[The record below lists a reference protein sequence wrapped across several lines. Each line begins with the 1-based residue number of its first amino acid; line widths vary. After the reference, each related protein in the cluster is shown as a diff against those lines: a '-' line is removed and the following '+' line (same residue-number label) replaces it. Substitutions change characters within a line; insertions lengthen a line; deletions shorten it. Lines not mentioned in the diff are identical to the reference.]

1 MKFILTLYDYV
12 ANILSVASIIL
23 TMLTIAPDDKDN
35 SHTNSSKA
43 TGEANHDKPL
53 ERKQKKKFCPP
64 LRLIVALMM
73 CILLAVSVFCI
84 IMYHFKVIVP
94 DLSGKTYDEAISTL
108 YDSGLAGQL
117 LLASTNK
124 NLSGSDSRVVWQ
136 SIGSGEVCERGEKVS
151 FVIDDAF
158 ALDTVP
164 LNQRAY
170 VTYASGSGQVLNYT
184 CDYRDAIH
192 QALEI
197 ESEAERAGVSPVY
210 EFEAPHWYIEVESPT
225 IEINLTTG
233 VRQGRSFTMAND
245 SFSYYSYANDM
256 AATLNEIAEISASR
270 ISNANLS
277 EYILVGKMIPQNQSE
292 DITVKMLKMS
302 NDNSVLFFP
311 LILKSGEYTFVFT
324 LLDSDGNNYEWY
336 HTIRI
341 LEKE

>member
-1 MKFILTLYDYV
+1 MAIVLTFIALLFLVVGKTTYD
-12 ANILSVASIIL
+12 
-23 TMLTIAPDDKDN
+23 
-35 SHTNSSKA
+35 H
-43 TGEANHDKPL
+43 
-53 ERKQKKKFCPP
+53 
-64 LRLIVALMM
+64 
-73 CILLAVSVFCI
+73 
-84 IMYHFKVIVP
+84 KVMVP
-94 DLSGKTYDEAISTL
+94 NLSGKTYDESISTL

-245 SFSYYSYANDM
+245 SFSYYAYADDM
-256 AATLNEIAEISASR
+256 AATLYEIAEISASR
-270 ISNANLS
+270 ISNIELS
-277 EYILVGKMIPQNQSE
+277 NYVLIGKLIPWNSSEFTNAKILCISQ
-292 DITVKMLKMS
+292 
-302 NDNSVLFFP
+302 DNSVLFFP
-311 LILKSGEYTFVFT
+311 LILKSEEYTFVFS

-341 LEKE
+341 LDKN